1 MRYRVRDVLRGR
13 LPRPSDDSGN
23 IAMLML
29 VIIVSAT
36 IGALLLAMV
45 INQTTTTRFDASRV
59 RSLDAAQSGI
69 DVMLGQLRNA
79 TTTGSDNKTYGT
91 SDALPCVPQAAPMTG
106 TANASGTMTYS
117 VWVTYYRNDPSK
129 GTQPAMSCVS
139 GYGPFDSTSGS
150 HTPRYAVITSS
161 GLDSTNPNS
170 ASKGRTLTT
179 TYIFQTDDVNI
190 PGGQIQLFPNGSGA
204 KWCMDAGSGTPAAG
218 TTVVL
223 RACSTAQP
231 APPQQVWAYRSD
243 LSIQLVSSVTTAN
256 SSGLCLDTQASPAAH
271 TIGDVIVLKVCNAV
285 GSAPYN
291 QQWSVNDYAH
301 LEGAKSDKSTTDNL
315 CVTAASQTAL
325 QALTLATCSG
335 NVTDPAQTWVP
346 TATTGAG
353 MAGATNNQIVNYQNF
368 ATCIDLTNKNP
379 AYGFLILF
387 SCKQNPSPS
396 NVAWNQKFFQALG
409 PASQTALPQVGK
421 LTTTNTDPG
430 SGNPT
435 YCLQAPAVVG
445 GYVTAVLSAVCTT
458 TWTWNQTKD
467 ATGAAL
473 SYANVYTVTTV
484 INGATYCLAPSPTTD
499 RYNGQYL
506 KIVVAACTGGTE
518 QKWNADPSV
527 LSSRLTNTGEK

>member
-1 MRYRVRDVLRGR
+1 MRDVLRGR
-13 LPRPSDDSGN
+13 IPPPSDDSGN

-45 INQTTTTRFDASRV
+45 INQTATTRFDASRV

-91 SDALPCVPQAAPMTG
+91 SDALPCVPQATPMTG
-106 TANASGTMTYS
+106 TANASGSMTYS

-129 GTQPAMSCVS
+129 GTAPAMSCVS
-139 GYGPFDSTSGS
+139 GYGPFDSTSGN
-150 HTPRYAVITSS
+150 HTPRYAVITSF

-190 PGGQIQLFPNGSGA
+190 PGGQIQLFPNSSGA
-204 KWCMDAGSGTPAAG
+204 KWCMDAGSSTPAVG

-243 LSIQLVSSVTTAN
+243 LSIQLVSSVTTATP
-256 SSGLCLDTQASPAAH
+256 SGLCLDTSPTAHAA
-271 TIGDVIVLKVCNAV
+271 GDVIVLNTCNAV
-285 GSAPYN
+285 GSAAYN
-291 QQWSVNDYAH
+291 QQWSVDDNAH
-301 LEGAKSDKSTTDNL
+301 LRGALSDQTNTDSYCIN
-315 CVTAASQTAL
+315 AGSQTSL
-325 QALTLATCSG
+325 QALTLAACAG
-335 NVTDPAQTWVP
+335 GVTDTAQTWVP
-346 TATTGAG
+346 ATSTGAG

-368 ATCIDLTNKNP
+368 ATCIDVTAQNP
-379 AYGFLILF
+379 ASSYLILYT
-387 SCKQNPSPS
+387 CKQNPNPS
-396 NVAWNQKFFQALG
+396 NVAWNQKFTPTLG
-409 PASQTALPQVGK
+409 PASLAAKPQVGK
-421 LTTTNTDPG
+421 LTTTVG
-430 SGNPT
+430 GIG
-435 YCLQAPAVVG
+435 YCLQAPLSAG
-445 GYVTAVLSAVCTT
+445 GYVTVSAACST

-467 ATGAAL
+467 NTGAAL
-473 SYANVYTVTTV
+473 SYANVYTVTTTV
-484 INGATYCLAPSPTTD
+484 QGTQYCLSPGPSTD
-499 RYNGQYL
+499 ELNGQYL
-506 KIVVAACTGGTE
+506 KIVIAACTGGTE

-527 LSSRLTNTGEK
+527 LASRLTNTGEK